1 MVPRELYVRIRCF
14 HGSYGTLCTVSSVYF
29 MYEIFM
35 VPSRC
40 ILCTSFSWFLVYTL
54 CTRFSWFLV
63 FTLCTRCS
71 WFLVYFMYEVFGFC
85 GS

>member
-29 MYEIFM
+29 MYELFM
-35 VPSRC
+35 VPS
-40 ILCTSFSWFLVYTL
+40 L
-54 CTRFSWFLV
+54 
-63 FTLCTRCS
+63 
-71 WFLVYFMYEVFGFC
+71 YFMYEVFMVPSVYFMYKVFMVPSVLYAQEFH